1 MKIQVVK
8 TEQVT
13 EINFHLNSRKAK
25 KQTAYSAWSQ
35 LVKWLMKEGALQK
48 AHVLL
53 KDDVVAFT
61 DNKRDIMTVLFKFL
75 QIYCIIATE
84 SSLQLNQK
92 KKKC

>member
-1 MKIQVVK
+1 
-8 TEQVT
+8 
-13 EINFHLNSRKAK
+13 
-25 KQTAYSAWSQ
+25 
-35 LVKWLMKEGALQK
+35 MKEGALQK

-92 KKKC
+92 KKKNVNAV

>member
-1 MKIQVVK
+1 
-8 TEQVT
+8 
-13 EINFHLNSRKAK
+13 
-25 KQTAYSAWSQ
+25 
-35 LVKWLMKEGALQK
+35 MKEGALQK

-92 KKKC
+92 KKKMLMLYRVSKFNHITVDDTSHHNYTKSLN